1 MIEFKNVSKQFTNN
15 NRQFFAVNDVSL
27 TIQRGEIFGF
37 IGYSGA
43 GKSTL
48 VRTINLLERPT
59 SGEILIDG
67 ISMTTLNEKA
77 LREKRKDI
85 GMIFQHFNLMAS
97 RTVYDN
103 VALALHNA
111 SLSNGEKESRIG
123 YLLEL
128 VGISDKRNAYPRQLS
143 GGQKQRVAIAR
154 ALANNPSILLC
165 DEATSALD
173 PQTTQNILE
182 LLLKLN
188 RELNI
193 TIVMI
198 THEMHVIKAL
208 CHRVAIMEQGRVK
221 EINEVTSI
229 FTNPVAPITKD
240 FVDST
245 TNIKSIYDL
254 IAHDPVSL
262 DIKDSDILVKLTFN
276 KDNTR
281 EAILSSLSKDYDVDA
296 SILFANVE
304 VIQSNIIGIMVVKLR
319 GSKINAA
326 LEDLTTRHVIWEVI

>member
-1 MIEFKNVSKQFTNN
+1 MIEFKNVTKTYQNNGIQFN
-15 NRQFFAVNDVSL
+15 AVNDVSL
-27 TIQRGEIFGF
+27 TINDGEIFGF

-48 VRTINLLERPT
+48 VRCINLLEKPS
-59 SGEILIDG
+59 SGDILIDG
-67 ISMTTLNEKA
+67 TSMVSLDEKA
-77 LREKRKDI
+77 LRHKRKDI
-85 GMIFQHFNLMAS
+85 GMIFQHFNLMNS
-97 RTVYDN
+97 RTVADN

-111 SLSNGEKESRIG
+111 TLSPQEKKERIE
-123 YLLEL
+123 YLLDL
-128 VGISDKRNAYPRQLS
+128 VGISDKKNAYPKQLS

-154 ALANNPSILLC
+154 ALANNPSVLLC

-173 PQTTQNILE
+173 PQTTQTILD

-188 RELNI
+188 RELKI

-208 CHRVAIMEQGRVK
+208 CHRVAIMEQGTVK
-221 EINEVTSI
+221 EINDVTAI

-254 IAHDPVSL
+254 IEQAPETL
-262 DIKDSDILVKLTFN
+262 DILVSDTLVKLTFN
-276 KDNTR
+276 KENTR
-281 EAILSSLSKDYDVDA
+281 EAILSSLSKDFGVDA

-304 VIQSNIIGIMVVKLR
+304 VIQSNIIGIMVVKMR
-319 GSKINAA
+319 GEFIQDA
-326 LEDLTTRHVIWEVI
+326 LQALSDKNVEWEVI